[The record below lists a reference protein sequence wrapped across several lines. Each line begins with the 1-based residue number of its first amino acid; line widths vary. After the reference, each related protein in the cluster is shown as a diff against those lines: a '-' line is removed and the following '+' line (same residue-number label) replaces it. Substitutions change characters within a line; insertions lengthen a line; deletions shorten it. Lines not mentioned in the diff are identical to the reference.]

1 MRKWL
6 AFVRRDALV
15 AASYRAGL
23 LMSLASL
30 VVVVV
35 PLFFIAP
42 ALQPLVGDEIRR
54 EGGQY
59 FAFVV
64 AGMATYQF
72 VSVSVIAIPTAIGTG
87 IRNGTFEALLAAP
100 VRLST
105 LLLGMAGYPFLWAAV
120 RASALLGA
128 AALLGAEFDLRRLLV
143 ALPIWAAVT
152 LAYLPFG
159 IMAAALLLVIRTS
172 GPLPGAVLVTSMFLG
187 GVYYPTHVIPS
198 WLEAVSRVVPL
209 TYGLRALR
217 RALAPGVPLGGVL
230 ADLGA
235 LALLAVVAFAASV
248 LLFRRALSH
257 ARHTGSLAQY

>member
-15 AASYRAGL
+15 AASYRANL
-23 LMSLASL
+23 VMSLASL
-30 VVVVV
+30 IVVVV

-42 ALQPLVGDEIRR
+42 ALQPLIGDEIRA

-72 VSVSVIAIPTAIGTG
+72 VSVAVIAIPSAIGTG

-105 LLLGMAGYPFLWAAV
+105 LLLGMAGYPFLWAAL
-120 RASALLGA
+120 RACALLSAATLLGA
-128 AALLGAEFDLRRLLV
+128 DFALSRLLV
-143 ALPIWAAVT
+143 AVPIWAAVT

-159 IMAAALLLVIRTS
+159 IAAAALLLVIRTA
-172 GPLPGAVLVTSMFLG
+172 GPLPSAVLVASMFLG

-198 WLEAVSRVVPL
+198 WLELVSHAVPL

-217 RALAPGVPLGGVL
+217 RALAPGVPLGAL
-230 ADLGA
+230 WIDLGA
-235 LALLAVVAFAASV
+235 LALLAVLSFAASV

-257 ARHTGSLAQY
+257 ARHTGSLARY